1 MAFKTKI
8 LITGA
13 NGYIGNCLF
22 HFFKNKFNVIGVDIE
37 NTFNKKIHKCNI
49 LNIKKFDKILLK
61 TKPNLVIHL
70 AAQSLVDETI
80 NKKKY
85 YKNNI
90 VATTHL
96 LKLMKKNNI
105 NNIIFSS
112 TAAIYQQSP
121 KPLKESSKLKP
132 ISIYA
137 KTKLVC
143 EKNIKKQKN
152 IKHIILRFFNVC
164 SALEKPIIGEL
175 HNPETHLIPTIV
187 YKAIKNKRTYIYGK
201 NFSTPDGTCVR
212 DYVHIKDICL
222 AIEKSIKFLLKGKNS
237 TTFNIGNCKGLSN
250 YEIINYMNKKFK
262 KKINIKY
269 VEKRKGDISR
279 LVCNSNKAK
288 KILSWVAINS
298 NLKKIINNEINW
310 IRKINRAGLERRF
323 KNYLKS

>member
-1 MAFKTKI
+1 MNSKTKI

-22 HFFKNKFNVIGVDIE
+22 HFLKKKFNIVGVDSE
-37 NTFNKKIHKCNI
+37 ATFNKNVYKCNL
-49 LNIKKFDKILLK
+49 LNVKKFDKILLK
-61 TKPNLVIHL
+61 TKPDLVVHL

-85 YKNNI
+85 YNNN
-90 VATTHL
+90 VLVTKHL

-105 NNIIFSS
+105 KNIIFSS
-112 TAAIYQQSP
+112 TAAVYKFSS
-121 KPLKESSKLKP
+121 KPIKENSKLKP
-132 ISIYA
+132 LSIYA

-143 EKNIKKQKN
+143 EKNIKKQKS

-187 YKAIKNKRTYIYGK
+187 YKAIKNKSAYIYGK

-212 DYVHIKDICL
+212 DYVHIKDVCL
-222 AIEKSIKFLLKGKNS
+222 AIEKSIKFLINRKNS
-237 TTFNIGNCKGLSN
+237 ITLNIGNSKGLSN
-250 YEIINYMNKKFK
+250 HEIINYIQKKLK
-262 KKINIKY
+262 KKIDVKY
-269 VEKRKGDISR
+269 VNKRKGDISS
-279 LVCNSNKAK
+279 LVCNSEKANKVLLWK
-288 KILSWVAINS
+288 AINS
-298 NLKKIINNEINW
+298 NLQKIIHNEINW
-310 IRKINRAGLERRF
+310 VKKLNKLGLKRSF